1 MLNKAV
7 RNFASKGAKGSLGKQ
22 QSLGANFSFPRH
34 KELFN
39 EGYYDEEKDIND
51 TFKSPFSQDQNLS
64 EEGSGLDIEGGILQN
79 YKKVSGQTVEEIME
93 GDFFRAKRD
102 LQKSAANFFNLST
115 SNEKDMMNATKN
127 FTMRHRLNKDL
138 DFTDDFRKK
147 FITKE
152 YGNYEKYDQN

>member
-1 MLNKAV
+1 MVNMHFV
-7 RNFASKGAKGSLGKQ
+7 PSKYTMEKLKKYSDKIKSKL
-22 QSLGANFSFPRH
+22 
-34 KELFN
+34 KES
-39 EGYYDEEKDIND
+39 EEKDIND

>member
-51 TFKSPFSQDQNLS
+51 TLKSPFS
-64 EEGSGLDIEGGILQN
+64 
-79 YKKVSGQTVEEIME
+79 
-93 GDFFRAKRD
+93 
-102 LQKSAANFFNLST
+102 
-115 SNEKDMMNATKN
+115 
-127 FTMRHRLNKDL
+127 
-138 DFTDDFRKK
+138 
-147 FITKE
+147 
-152 YGNYEKYDQN
+152 